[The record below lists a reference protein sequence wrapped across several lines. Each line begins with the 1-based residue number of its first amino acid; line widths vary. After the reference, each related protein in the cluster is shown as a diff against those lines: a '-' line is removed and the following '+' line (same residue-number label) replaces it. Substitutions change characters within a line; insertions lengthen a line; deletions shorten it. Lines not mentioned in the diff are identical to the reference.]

1 MADENRTN
9 AGRPLGASGPAR
21 QDTIDEQRRERNDMS
36 GQSANQTNASDSS
49 LGDRDETGS
58 GRSAEEAAGRAP
70 EPDHLGAAERAF
82 EESRGVERRREN
94 VSPADERARG
104 GGGKSR

>member
-21 QDTIDEQRRERNDMS
+21 QDIIDEEARQRNDMS
-36 GQSANQTNASDSS
+36 DQASFQTSASDSS
-49 LGDRDETGS
+49 QADRDQTGT
-58 GRSAEEAAGRAP
+58 AERAERAADRLP

-82 EESRGVERRREN
+82 EESRGLERRRDTLSSEH
-94 VSPADERARG
+94 ERKSG
-104 GGGKSR
+104 GGGGTR